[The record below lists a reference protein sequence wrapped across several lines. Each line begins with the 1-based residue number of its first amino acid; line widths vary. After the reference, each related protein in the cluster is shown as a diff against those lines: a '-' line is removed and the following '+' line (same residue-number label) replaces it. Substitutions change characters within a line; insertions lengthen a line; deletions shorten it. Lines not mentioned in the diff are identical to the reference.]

1 MCVSYMYVS
10 YMSSAYVQF
19 DWRQEEE
26 GRSNTVAKTECHTD
40 TNTLPMLMPSWYLC
54 GLMDSSIVR
63 ITKSLNRDREDW
75 VVAICVMAVRFAI
88 FLERELK
95 SNQQEYVFFSSSI
108 ILSSFYS
115 LDSAGMRIPQRS
127 SLDHEK
133 ASATTVSQ
141 GYLACP
147 T

>member
-1 MCVSYMYVS
+1 MLGH
-10 YMSSAYVQF
+10 
-19 DWRQEEE
+19 QEEE

-95 SNQQEYVFFSSSI
+95 SNQQEYVFSSSSI
-108 ILSSFYS
+108 IVIIL
-115 LDSAGMRIPQRS
+115 LVR
-127 SLDHEK
+127 
-133 ASATTVSQ
+133 
-141 GYLACP
+141 
-147 T
+147 